1 MNQEGST
8 LLVNKINNKKVFRE
22 EVGKEEGNK
31 ENQAEDYRASSH
43 KSISRKYLF
52 ALCNNSRLLFQKKTT
67 TTDSLK
73 IALHPNVD
81 MYLERP

>member
-43 KSISRKYLF
+43 KSISGKYFF
-52 ALCNNSRLLFQKKTT
+52 ALCNNSRLLLKKIKKINNSSRLLEN
-67 TTDSLK
+67 SL
-73 IALHPNVD
+73 APQC
-81 MYLERP
+81 